1 MHTYFREIV
10 ILFSFQLKKRL
21 DVKRKDA
28 RKTGG
33 GPEAP
38 SCTPAEE
45 ALLQVMHDRPVMIG
59 FSGIDSDGKPNFN
72 PDQK

>member
-1 MHTYFREIV
+1 MHIYVRLIV
-10 ILFSFQLKKRL
+10 YLFISAKEKL
-21 DVKRKDA
+21 DIKRKDA

-72 PDQK
+72 QDMK